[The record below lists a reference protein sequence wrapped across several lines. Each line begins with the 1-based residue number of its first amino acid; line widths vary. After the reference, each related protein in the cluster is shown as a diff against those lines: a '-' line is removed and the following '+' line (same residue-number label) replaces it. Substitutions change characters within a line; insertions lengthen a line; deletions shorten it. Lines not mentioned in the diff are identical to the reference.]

1 MEEIEFIL
9 DSTRESMDKSIEHL
23 EVAFSK
29 IRAGKASP
37 QMLDNVN
44 IDYYVMLLLLVW
56 KKLHLWRILNF
67 FIC

>member
-9 DSTRESMDKSIEHL
+9 DTSRESMDKSIGHL

-37 QMLDNVN
+37 QML
-44 IDYYVMLLLLVW
+44 IM
-56 KKLHLWRILNF
+56 
-67 FIC
+67 